1 MGEIFKDIDAY
12 FHLMELMNDNGLA
25 TNNFKIYTNSLELID
40 KEFSLHVRINFN
52 RTQRNMQYFFGS
64 KRMKLKQIH
73 N

>member
-12 FHLMELMNDNGLA
+12 FHLMELMNDNRLA

-52 RTQRNMQYFFGS
+52 RTQRNMQFFLDPKGRNLN
-64 KRMKLKQIH
+64 KY